1 MPMRSLTKACASL
14 HFQMVSDVGKDQS
27 KVDIDN
33 TQFLDM
39 VKVLPQL
46 FKPTQQKLQM
56 TKTSLQTGIDQVHN
70 ANTFINKLSNEIAE
84 KDPEISRLQTE
95 IEQLNK
101 RLSQERINLDRA
113 SKAFRKKE
121 VAARKKSEETQE
133 LAADAHRNLEHAMP
147 AMDAAMQAIHN
158 IDKNDIM
165 EMRSMKNPSEI
176 VQQVMEAV

>member
-1 MPMRSLTKACASL
+1 MP
-14 HFQMVSDVGKDQS
+14 
-27 KVDIDN
+27 
-33 TQFLDM
+33 
-39 VKVLPQL
+39 P
-46 FKPTQQKLQM
+46 
-56 TKTSLQTGIDQVHN
+56 QTGIDQVHN

-176 VQQVMEAV
+176 VQQVMEAVCILLGVKADWPTAKLLLADPALPQKLL